1 VGQNAASKRHH
12 CRNTNVVHNAPGQ
25 MSKRTTKILI
35 IGLLTTTGL
44 TFGYFKVDK
53 FLKVDSC
60 LDQGGRW
67 NYKTNKCETTEGS
80 LDTLN
85 KLHGYN
91 ELAGSDGRTVYTI
104 SEYNTDQADIENI
117 KRPERTIIVNPTIDT
132 AQLFKIWTLDPDG
145 PHADFWIKRECFYVV
160 DYDGNGAMPYELKGD
175 SITIYY
181 NDFIQKGL
189 IKKVTKDSLTIKWDG
204 LDELTGYIEWRN

>member
-1 VGQNAASKRHH
+1 
-12 CRNTNVVHNAPGQ
+12 

-53 FLKVDSC
+53 FLKIDSC

-67 NYKTNKCETTEGS
+67 NYETDECEFSVSGDLNQNDS
-80 LDTLN
+80 LN
-85 KLHGYN
+85 KLNGYN
-91 ELAGSDGRTVYTI
+91 ELADRDDRKVYTI
-104 SEYNTDQADIENI
+104 SEYNTDLDDAENI
-117 KRPERTIIVNPTIDT
+117 KRPNTKIINPTIDT
-132 AQLFKIWTLDPDG
+132 TQLFKIWTLDPEG
-145 PHADFWIKRECFYVV
+145 PHADFWIKREYFYVV
-160 DYDGNGAMPYELKGD
+160 DYDGDGAMPYELKGD
-175 SITIYY
+175 SLTIYY

-189 IKKVTKDSLTIKWDG
+189 IKKVTKDSLIIKWDG

>member
-1 VGQNAASKRHH
+1 
-12 CRNTNVVHNAPGQ
+12 VHNAPGQ

-67 NYKTNKCETTEGS
+67 NYETDECEFSVSGDLIQNDS
-80 LDTLN
+80 LYKLN
-85 KLHGYN
+85 GYN
-91 ELAGSDGRTVYTI
+91 ELADRDDRKVYTI
-104 SEYNTDQADIENI
+104 SEYNTDLDEAENI
-117 KRPERTIIVNPTIDT
+117 KRPDTKIINPTIDT
-132 AQLFKIWTLDPDG
+132 TQLFKIWTLDPEG
-145 PHADFWIKRECFYVV
+145 PHADFWIKREYFYVV
-160 DYDGNGAMPYELKGD
+160 DYDGDGAMPYELKGD
-175 SITIYY
+175 SLTIYY

-189 IKKVTKDSLTIKWDG
+189 IKKVTKDSLIIKWDG

>member
-1 VGQNAASKRHH
+1 
-12 CRNTNVVHNAPGQ
+12 

-44 TFGYFKVDK
+44 AFGYFKVDR

-60 LDQGGRW
+60 LDRSGRW
-67 NYKTNKCETTEGS
+67 NYETNKCEYETTVES
-80 LDTLN
+80 SDTLD

-117 KRPERTIIVNPTIDT
+117 ERPATQIINPSVDT
-132 AQLFKIWTLDPDG
+132 ATLFKIWTLDPDG
-145 PHADFWIKRECFYVV
+145 PHADFRITKNDFYVV
-160 DYDGNGAMPYELKGD
+160 DYDGDGSMPYILNRD
-175 SITIYY
+175 SLTIYY
-181 NDFIQKGL
+181 NDFVQKGQIL
-189 IKKVTKDSLTIKWDG
+189 KVTKDSLIISWDG
-204 LDELTGYIEWRN
+204 LDEKTGYIEWRN

>member
-1 VGQNAASKRHH
+1 
-12 CRNTNVVHNAPGQ
+12 

-53 FLKVDSC
+53 FLQVDSC
-60 LDQGGRW
+60 LDRGGRW
-67 NYKTNKCETTEGS
+67 NYETNKCEYETTVES
-80 LDTLN
+80 LDTLD

-117 KRPERTIIVNPTIDT
+117 ERPERTLIINPSIDT
-132 AQLFKIWTLDPDG
+132 SKFFRIWTLDPDG
-145 PHADFWIKRECFYVV
+145 PHADFRITKNEFYVV
-160 DYDGNGAMPYELKGD
+160 DYDGDGSMPYILDKD
-175 SITIYY
+175 SLTIYY
-181 NDFIQKGL
+181 NDFIQKGRVL
-189 IKKVTKDSLTIKWDG
+189 KVTKDSLKIMWDDA
-204 LDELTGYIEWRN
+204 DESTAYIEWRN

>member
-1 VGQNAASKRHH
+1 
-12 CRNTNVVHNAPGQ
+12 VHNAPGQ

-67 NYKTNKCETTEGS
+67 NYETENCEYETAVEPM
-80 LDTLN
+80 DTLD

-117 KRPERTIIVNPTIDT
+117 KRPEKTLILNPTIDT
-132 AQLFKIWTLDPDG
+132 TQLFRIWTLDPDG
-145 PHADFWIKRECFYVV
+145 PHADFWIKREYFYVV

-189 IKKVTKDSLTIKWDG
+189 IKKVTKDSLIIKWNG